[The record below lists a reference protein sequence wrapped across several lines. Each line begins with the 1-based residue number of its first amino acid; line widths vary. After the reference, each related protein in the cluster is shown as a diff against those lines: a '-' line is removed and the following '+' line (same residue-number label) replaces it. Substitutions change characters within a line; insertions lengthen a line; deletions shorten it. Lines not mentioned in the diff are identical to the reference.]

1 MNRLVDELDAIV
13 ATEPGPTTVS
23 ALIDATRGLQ
33 QTAPELV
40 DALHQAVQPM
50 QTLVQQRAQL
60 TALID
65 GGVHTMGTTHTA
77 LNNHT
82 DRLVKI
88 TGEPHPGRR
97 LSWRTPRST
106 GCPPSSS

>member
-1 MNRLVDELDAIV
+1 
-13 ATEPGPTTVS
+13 
-23 ALIDATRGLQ
+23 
-33 QTAPELV
+33 
-40 DALHQAVQPM
+40 M

-88 TGEPHPGRR
+88 TGNSRPSW
-97 LSWRTPRST
+97 LSWPTPRNT